1 MLKQTIKIVKY
12 VMEKIKNDHISAF
25 SSQAAFFVIIAF
37 FPFAM
42 FLLSIV
48 RYFAISENDMLQ
60 FFTKIFPSGISS
72 TIVSVI
78 TEVYSRRVSGT
89 VVSVT
94 AITTL
99 WSAGKGFLS
108 IIKGLNAV
116 YEIKETRNYFI
127 LRIVAAIYT
136 LVFALML
143 IITIILFVFGN
154 QLYLWIQNKVPLL
167 QETALVLI
175 SIRTIIGLAALII
188 FFLIIYIVI
197 PNRKTK
203 IMTELPGAII
213 CAAGWMG
220 FSYAF
225 SFYIDN
231 FSKYNSTYGSLTAIV
246 LFMLWLYFCMYIL
259 FVGAELNLLFE
270 NKAFVRKLKSVY
282 SQEFKD

>member
-1 MLKQTIKIVKY
+1 MQ
-12 VMEKIKNDHISAF
+12 KIKDDHVSAF
-25 SSQAAFFVIIAF
+25 SSQAAFFIIIAF

-48 RYFAISENDMLQ
+48 RYFAISENTMLQ
-60 FFTKIFPSGISS
+60 FFTKIFPSGINS

-78 TEVYSRRVSGT
+78 TEVYSRRRVSGT
-89 VVSVT
+89 IVSIT
-94 AITTL
+94 AISAL

-116 YEIKETRNYFI
+116 YEIKETRNYFH

-136 LVFALML
+136 LAFALML
-143 IITIILFVFGN
+143 IITMILFVFGN

-167 QETALVLI
+167 EDAALVLI
-175 SIRTIIGLAALII
+175 SIRTLLGLATLIV
-188 FFLIIYIVI
+188 FFLVVYIVI

-259 FVGAELNLLFE
+259 FIGAECNLLFE
-270 NKAFVRKLKSVY
+270 NKAFVRKLKAIY
-282 SQEFKD
+282 GRKK